1 MFLSRLSR
9 LLRLSAVRQALGFLL
24 LFSAI
29 SIVAWGGTFL
39 LVSREMQ
46 HNVDAR
52 LSERMDVAIAVLDAG
67 QALAVQDTDE
77 TAVFVSDDMP
87 EGYRTEDP
95 DDGSDEMRYLV
106 RATSH
111 GRLQLGENT
120 ELQDELRDMLAGGMQ
135 ISLIATLFLTSLFG
149 LWMARRS
156 QERVNTI
163 SSGLA
168 RVAQGDLGARIALAG
183 NDDLSLLADRIDGT
197 TARLETVMT
206 QMRVQSSNIAH
217 DLRTP
222 LARLRAQLETNLL
235 ALIERSKA
243 VEADDLQ
250 DALEQIDRIT
260 GTFEALLR
268 LARIES
274 GAGRDAFTTVSL
286 ETLATEIADTY
297 GPVVEEAGQSLDI
310 ELQDASAIAGDH
322 DMLVQLLANLI
333 QNALRHGAARQTI
346 SLHVHGTRVIVT
358 DEGPGIPFAEREN
371 VLQPL
376 HQGEATRQ
384 GEGFGLGLA
393 LVRAIAELHE
403 AELSLSDGP
412 NGHGL
417 RVAVNFPRLTKL

>member
-1 MFLSRLSR
+1 MFLSRFSS

-24 LFSAI
+24 LFSFI

-46 HNVDAR
+46 RNADAR
-52 LSERMDVAIAVLDAG
+52 LSERMDAAIAALDAG
-67 QALAVQDTDE
+67 QNLPELDSNE
-77 TAVFVSDDMP
+77 TAVFVADNVQ
-87 EGYRTEDP
+87 EGFRTDDP
-95 DDGSDEMRYLV
+95 DDGSDEVRYMV

-111 GRLQLGENT
+111 GRLQLGENM

-149 LWMARRS
+149 LWIARRS

-168 RVAQGDLGARIALAG
+168 RVAQGDLGARIALPG
-183 NDDLSLLADRIDGT
+183 NDDLSLLANRIDVT
-197 TARLETVMT
+197 AARLETVMT

-235 ALIERSKA
+235 ALIERDKP
-243 VEADDLQ
+243 VKADDLQ

-260 GTFEALLR
+260 STFEALLR

-274 GAGRDAFTTVSL
+274 GAGRDAFKTVSL
-286 ETLATEIADTY
+286 ESLIVEIARTY
-297 GPVVEEAGQSLDI
+297 EPVVEEVGQTLVVDI
-310 ELQDASAIAGDH
+310 QDAGSIWGDH

-333 QNALRHGAARQTI
+333 QNALRHGAAEQSINIR
-346 SLHVHGTRVIVT
+346 VHGARVIVT
-358 DEGPGIPFAEREN
+358 DEGPGIPFEEREN
-371 VLQPL
+371 VLLPL

-393 LVRAIAELHE
+393 LVRAISELHD
-403 AELSLSDGP
+403 ADLSLSDGP
-412 NGHGL
+412 NGRGL
-417 RVAVNFPRLTKL
+417 CVTINFPRLTKL